1 MSTGRCKN
9 KLPTHKIINVDFTNT
24 NPWYKN
30 KKDITV
36 TVDLLLP
43 EESTVSMAINLQH
56 EELSIDEELIRTEYE
71 SKTHFVFV
79 IPYKKLNAGDNIVT
93 LTFSFKD
100 SEETPE
106 EVLTYTE
113 TIKVETRDDFYLER
127 AIKYNGEY
135 IVSGQLKLDAD
146 KKLHIEKQGQG
157 FAISRNF
164 INMDGKHSISNVA
177 VSAPNDTYININIL
191 QEPLH
196 YEDKEEYAVY
206 KIPLK
211 KIASYYAIDNIS
223 LMTKE

>member
-1 MSTGRCKN
+1 M
-9 KLPTHKIINVDFTNT
+9 PTHKIINVDFTNT

-56 EELSIDEELIRTEYE
+56 EELSINEELIRTEYE

-100 SEETPE
+100 NEETPE

-113 TIKVETRDDFYLER
+113 TIKVETRDYFELSR
-127 AIKYNGEY
+127 NIKYSGEY
-135 IVSGQLKLDAD
+135 ITSGQLKLDASNN
-146 KKLHIEKQGQG
+146 LHINGSGQG
-157 FAISRNF
+157 FAVPRNY
-164 INMDGKHSISNVA
+164 INMDGKHSIKSVNVAASSDSNV
-177 VSAPNDTYININIL
+177 DINIT

-196 YEDKEEYAVY
+196 YEDKDEYAVY
-206 KIPLK
+206 KVPLK
-211 KIASYYAIDNIS
+211 KIANYYAINSINYCKIKS
-223 LMTKE
+223 